1 MDWLA
6 VRWRTDS
13 KTVGES
19 NVRPVTKW
27 VLLTIVNV
35 AIVTVLFVALA

>member
-1 MDWLA
+1 MDRLT
-6 VRWRTDS
+6 VRLRTDS

-19 NVRPVTKW
+19 NMRPVANC
-27 VLLTIVNV
+27 VLLMIVNI